1 VTERPPTAEELEELR
16 EAGYLLVTAL
26 DGVKALKAPGP
37 PLPWH
42 EALRIEHEVVDL
54 DEDERRG

>member
-26 DGVKALKAPGP
+26 DGVKALKAPG
-37 PLPWH
+37 
-42 EALRIEHEVVDL
+42 
-54 DEDERRG
+54 RRSRGMRR